1 MSRGYLG
8 LNVLLAIASVLFAT
22 QIGRGVVVPQTASG
36 AVSRKPVAPAAP
48 GAPLP
53 VADGAVE
60 GRPPLASYGS
70 IPAKNLFA
78 PSRSEGAT
86 STAGAAT
93 GPKPFLYGVVLRDDL
108 SIAYLED
115 PASKRVAGYR
125 VGDMIAVGTL
135 AAIAPDYV
143 VLTRPDGPVEVKLRD
158 PSKPRPAEAATQ
170 AGTPGAPPGAPPA
183 GAIRPP
189 VPAAPPGSVPA
200 PPTLLRRLP
209 APPGMPFPPAA
220 RDEPGR

>member
-8 LNVLLAIASVLFAT
+8 LNVLLAIAAVLFAT

-86 STAGAAT
+86 STAGAAP

-115 PASKRVAGYR
+115 PASKRVAAYR
-125 VGDMIAVGTL
+125 IGDMIAGGTL

-170 AGTPGAPPGAPPA
+170 AGQPGAPGTPAGVPPA
-183 GAIRPP
+183 GVIRPP
-189 VPAAPPGSVPA
+189 LPPPPPGSVPGL
-200 PPTLLRRLP
+200 PTLLRRLP
-209 APPGMPFPPAA
+209 APPGMPLPP
-220 RDEPGR
+220 RGSR